1 VLCQAPA
8 SHRKTVP
15 ERQLVVPWDRQ
26 LAVAPAAAVSSLTG
40 ELQAATRKAETTEN
54 TILMTPNPQQK
65 PGPRV
70 AVLGLHLE
78 SNAFAPVSTEDHFRS
93 LCYAA
98 GDEIT
103 REARR
108 TPSSLPAEV
117 PAFYAEMDRLGP
129 WTPVPILVTAC
140 EPGGPIDERFFQ
152 DTLARMKDGL
162 ARAGKLD
169 AVYISNHGGMIS
181 TGGPDPD
188 GELYEMVRAAAG
200 RVPIV
205 ATVDLHA
212 NISERMVANVDALVS
227 YRTNPHM
234 DQQERAIDAARLLRK
249 FLGGTRAA
257 RGFVRL
263 PLTPAS
269 VTLLTREGPYAD
281 AIKYGQTRVGNGVLD
296 VSIVGG
302 FVFSD
307 TPKNGIAIVVNGE
320 AGADVRGTAMDIAR
334 RIWDDRKRFVKR
346 LTSID
351 EAMRIPGKT
360 IWSDAG
366 DNPGGGGTGQTTEL
380 LRRLVQAGAQ
390 DVLYGIF
397 FEPGI
402 AAAAQGREEITAR
415 FTEGFEVKARVVK
428 TTDGRCVGRRGIW
441 AGRALELGPTCALK
455 IGGITVVCVSRRKQ
469 CADPVFFEMHGLD
482 VAAAR
487 TVVVKSRGHFRG
499 GFDEFFPPERVIEVD
514 TPGLTSPVLERLAFK
529 GLPRPVFPLDADAQ
543 WTWGAAVYV

>member
-1 VLCQAPA
+1 
-8 SHRKTVP
+8 
-15 ERQLVVPWDRQ
+15 
-26 LAVAPAAAVSSLTG
+26 
-40 ELQAATRKAETTEN
+40 
-54 TILMTPNPQQK
+54 MTPSEQQK
-65 PGPRV
+65 AGPRV
-70 AVLGLHLE
+70 AVLGFHLE
-78 SNAFAPVSTEDHFRS
+78 SNGFAPVSTEDHFRS
-93 LCYAA
+93 LCYAV
-98 GDEIT
+98 GEEIG
-103 REARR
+103 REARKS
-108 TPSSLPAEV
+108 PSSLPAEV
-117 PAFYAEMDRLGP
+117 PAFYGEMDKRGP
-129 WTPVPILVTAC
+129 WIPVPILVTAC
-140 EPGGPIDERFFQ
+140 EPGGPIEEGFFQ
-152 DTLARMKDGL
+152 RTLAEMRKRL
-162 ARAGKLD
+162 AACGKLD

-188 GELYEMVRAAAG
+188 GELYEMVRGVAG

-249 FLGGTRAA
+249 FVNGSKSV

-269 VTLLTREGPYAD
+269 VNLLTREGPYAD
-281 AIKYGQTRVGNGVLD
+281 AIQYGQTKVGNGVLD

-307 TPKNGIAIVVNGE
+307 TPKNGVAVVVNGE
-320 AGADVRGTAMDIAR
+320 GGADVRGTAMDIAR

-346 LTSID
+346 LTSFED
-351 EAMRIPGKT
+351 ALRIPGKT

-366 DNPGGGGTGQTTEL
+366 DNPGGGGTGKTTEL
-380 LRRLVQAGAQ
+380 LRKLCQAGAR

-397 FEPGI
+397 FEPTI
-402 AAAAQGREEITAR
+402 AAAAQGQEEIVAR
-415 FTEGFEVKARVVK
+415 FTEGFEVKAKVLK
-428 TTDGRCVGRRGIW
+428 TTDGNCVGRRGIW

-482 VAAAR
+482 VGAAR

-543 WTWGAAVYV
+543 WTWGASLHV